1 MGALAGVA
9 AAPDGGAA
17 CVDTAI
23 VGATNATPPASHIL
37 FSQASSPE
45 IFFPPDGL
53 AQSVC
58 RPHALSTAESNVVSK
73 FLIAVPIFHGNPPAH
88 ASASDETRCGQ
99 KYSPLSAR
107 LCGFRGNYSFNSNE
121 VRIVTYAQRR
131 ENESYRRRSHRANL
145 PANPLYSWVLVLM
158 IEAIRH

>member
-1 MGALAGVA
+1 MGAFAGIA
-9 AAPDGGAA
+9 AAPDGATGCASA
-17 CVDTAI
+17 AI
-23 VGATNATPPASHIL
+23 VSATNATPPASHNL
-37 FSQASSPE
+37 FSRAPSPE

-53 AQSVC
+53 AQTVC

-73 FLIAVPIFHGNPPAH
+73 FLIAVSVFHGNPSPH
-88 ASASDETRCGQ
+88 ASAIDETRCEQ

-131 ENESYRRRSHRANL
+131 ENESFLRRSHRANL